1 MKGEGTM
8 NRVLNI
14 AHRGFSGKY
23 PENTN
28 IAFAKAL
35 TEGYCDGIEVDVH
48 MTKDDKLVIIHDSKL
63 DRTTTGTGYIKDHTL
78 DELLEFDAGV
88 KYDPKYKG
96 EKILCIKSALEL
108 VKKYNVKL
116 YVEIKDSDEDY
127 EAIEEQVL
135 DRVKLVGAEDKVI
148 LSSYNVETLK
158 RIKTMAPNIQTALLC
173 KEMPFDIRSYQ
184 YADSISCDYTKMD
197 KAAIETVHSIGK
209 KVTVWVVDDI
219 ADMKLMKEYGVDAV
233 ITNHPDT
240 FNDVINGLC

>member
-1 MKGEGTM
+1 MKGDGNM
-8 NRVLNI
+8 GRVLNI
-14 AHRGFSGKY
+14 AHRGFSGRY

-48 MTKDDKLVIIHDSKL
+48 MTKDNKVVIIHDEKL

-96 EKILCIKSALEL
+96 EKILCIKSAIEL

-116 YVEIKDSDEDY
+116 YIEIKDSEAQY
-127 EAIEEQVL
+127 EQITEEVI
-135 DRVKLVGAEDKVI
+135 DRVTTIGAEDKVI

-158 RIKTMAPNIQTALLC
+158 RIKELAPNIKTALLC
-173 KEMPFDIRSYQ
+173 KDMLWDIRNYR
-184 YADSISCDYTKMD
+184 YADAISVDYTKVD
-197 KAAIETVHSIGK
+197 KEAIDTVHSIGK
-209 KVTVWVVDDI
+209 TVTVWTVDET
-219 ADMKLMKEYGVDAV
+219 ADMKKMKELNVDAV

-240 FNDVINGLC
+240 FSDVINGLC

>member
-1 MKGEGTM
+1 MS
-8 NRVLNI
+8 RVLNI

-48 MTKDDKLVIIHDSKL
+48 MTKDDKVVIIHDNKL

-78 DELLEFDAGV
+78 EELLEVDAGI

-96 EKILCIKSALEL
+96 EKILCIKAALEL

-116 YVEIKDSDEDY
+116 YIELKESDEDY
-127 EAIEEQVL
+127 RAIEAQVL
-135 DRVKLVGAEDKVI
+135 DRVKVVGAEDKVI
-148 LSSYNVETLK
+148 ISSYNAATLK
-158 RIKTMAPNIQTALLC
+158 RIKKEAPNIQTGLLC
-173 KEMPFDIRSYQ
+173 KDMTYDVRDYQ
-184 YADSISCDYTKMD
+184 YSDYIFCDYKKITKED
-197 KAAIETVHSIGK
+197 TDLIHSIGK
-209 KVTVWVVDDI
+209 KLTVWVVDEVK
-219 ADMKLMKEYGVDAV
+219 DMKLVKDYGVDAV
-233 ITNHPDT
+233 ITNHPDV

>member
-1 MKGEGTM
+1 MMK
-8 NRVLNI
+8 RVLNI
-14 AHRGFSGKY
+14 AHRGFSGRY

-63 DRTTTGTGYIKDHTL
+63 DRTTTGTGYIKDYTL

-108 VKKYNVKL
+108 AKKYNVKL
-116 YVEIKDSDEDY
+116 YVEIKDSDENY

-135 DRVKLVGAEDKVI
+135 DRVKIVGAEEKVI

-173 KEMPFDIRSYQ
+173 KEMTYDIRSYQ
-184 YADSISCDYTKMD
+184 YADAISCDYTKVD
-197 KAAIETVHSIGK
+197 KEAVELVQSIGK
-209 KVTVWVVDDI
+209 KITVWVVDEVTE
-219 ADMKLMKEYGVDAV
+219 MKRMKEYGVDAL